1 MALRRQ
7 RRRGRIAKRPANCGL
22 SRALAALALSVIA
35 YPATAQTAYPVKP
48 VRLLVGFSPGG
59 GQDIAARIL
68 AKHLAA
74 AWGQSVIV
82 ENRAGAN
89 GMIATEAVA
98 NAAPDGYTLH
108 MFTANDTVNASA
120 IAKIPFDTLRDL
132 APVTA
137 VSSSPYLLGVHPAL
151 QVKNTREFIA
161 LAKSRPGQLRYA
173 SSGTGSPIHLSTA
186 LFNRMA
192 GVNMTHI
199 PYKGIGPA
207 LVDLISGQVQ
217 VTMASLAS
225 FMQHYKSGRVKLLAV
240 TGTSRS
246 AQLPE
251 MPEMPTIAESGVP
264 GYEATTWNG
273 IMVPGKTPPAIIT
286 ALNRELLRLLALP
299 EVRDTFLNMGTEPRG
314 STPEA
319 FGNQVRAEIAKWGG
333 VVKAIG
339 LQAE

>member
-1 MALRRQ
+1 MATHKPWRRL
-7 RRRGRIAKRPANCGL
+7 RIAKRPACPGI
-22 SRALAALALSVIA
+22 SYTLATLTIA
-35 YPATAQTAYPVKP
+35 AITCPVAAQTAYPVKP

-59 GQDIAARIL
+59 GQDIAGRIL

-74 AWGQSVIV
+74 SWGQPVVV

-89 GMIATEAVA
+89 GAIAAEAVA
-98 NAAPDGYTLH
+98 HAAPDGYTLH
-108 MFTANDTVNASA
+108 IFTANDTVNAGA
-120 IAKIPFDTLRDL
+120 RANMPFDTLRDL

-151 QVKNTREFIA
+151 QVKTTRDLIA
-161 LAKSRPGQLRYA
+161 LAKARPGQLRYA

-192 GVNMTHI
+192 GVTMTHI

-207 LVDLISGQVQ
+207 LVDLVSGQIQ

-225 FMQHYKSGRVKLLAV
+225 FMQHYKSGRIKVLAV
-240 TGTSRS
+240 TGDGRS

-251 MPEMPTIAESGVP
+251 MPTVAESGVP
-264 GYEATTWNG
+264 GYAATTWNG
-273 IMVPGKTPPAIIT
+273 IMAPGKTPLAIIAT
-286 ALNRELLRLLALP
+286 LNRELLRLLALH

-319 FGNQVRAEIAKWGG
+319 FGNQVRSEIIKWGG